1 MAEILVID
9 DEAPIRETL
18 KEILEYENYTVTTA
32 DDGNK
37 GLLLIQKNEYDVVLC
52 DVKMPGIDG
61 MELLDRAQA
70 LRPDLPFHRQK
81 QPRYR
86 NQVSQKKSFQDFRYH
101 RRNSRHRKDQR
112 ND

>member
-61 MELLDRAQA
+61 MELLD
-70 LRPDLPFHRQK
+70 
-81 QPRYR
+81 
-86 NQVSQKKSFQDFRYH
+86 QVSQQKSFQDFRYH

-112 ND
+112 NDWKSSPYRSSRPYYRRKWNG

>member
-37 GLLLIQKNEYDVVLC
+37 GLQLIQKNDYDVF
-52 DVKMPGIDG
+52 
-61 MELLDRAQA
+61 RAWQCGNG
-70 LRPDLPFHRQK
+70 HRCYQK
-81 QPRYR
+81 
-86 NQVSQKKSFQDFRYH
+86 
-101 RRNSRHRKDQR
+101 RRL
-112 ND
+112 